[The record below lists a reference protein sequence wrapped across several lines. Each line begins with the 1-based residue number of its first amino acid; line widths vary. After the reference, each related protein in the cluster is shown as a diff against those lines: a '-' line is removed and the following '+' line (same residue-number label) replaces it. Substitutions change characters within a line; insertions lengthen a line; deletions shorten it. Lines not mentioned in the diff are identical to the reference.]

1 MCPQIVLLGKS
12 NNALFAFRFIFG
24 LIVGDTFEVV
34 KEEQYADHS
43 SVEVMLF
50 LYVCPKVVLLNESN
64 VAFRLYL
71 VADVLLFLYVYRHEV
86 ILDISNIVRFAF

>member
-24 LIVGDTFEVV
+24 LIEVV

-50 LYVCPKVVLLNESN
+50 LYVCPKVVLLDESN
-64 VAFRLYL
+64 IA
-71 VADVLLFLYVYRHEV
+71 LFASR
-86 ILDISNIVRFAF
+86 

>member
-1 MCPQIVLLGKS
+1 MKQSSKSNSGYSSMEVLLFLYVCPKIMLLGKS

-24 LIVGDTFEVV
+24 LSGGDTFEVV

-50 LYVCPKVVLLNESN
+50 LYVCPKVVLLDESN
-64 VAFRLYL
+64 IALFAFR
-71 VADVLLFLYVYRHEV
+71 
-86 ILDISNIVRFAF
+86 